1 MSRDNHL
8 TSKLVCLYSLHV
20 MMLMMSACAVY
31 NRFLGPRAPLGP
43 PGLLWAPLL
52 GGGLGAGKA
61 AQGKCTPPDAHTRP
75 GLSGAQLKSLLAT
88 LRALLEHKALH
99 SECGFE

>member
-8 TSKLVCLYSLHV
+8 TSNLVCLYSLHV
-20 MMLMMSACAVY
+20 MMRRLQPFSWLKGHRLV
-31 NRFLGPRAPLGP
+31 L
-43 PGLLWAPLL
+43 PGLPWAPLPS
-52 GGGLGAGKA
+52 GGGPGAGKA

-88 LRALLEHKALH
+88 LRALPEHKALH